1 MQTVNLFNV
10 GSIPTLPASR
20 TLNSKTKIMVKFTN
34 EHAARLKDLATEML
48 FNNTTISSNM
58 GSVLNVVDLLHL
70 TTVNTLKSI
79 ENALKKKIEQKESDE
94 WSLSENDQAV
104 LKQLKTKQEFVHL
117 TIGYKLYQ
125 AELDQIEKKKTVLQA
140 KITELKEQNKTP
152 EEKIKELESELANL

>member
-1 MQTVNLFNV
+1 MQTVTLFNV
-10 GSIPTLPASR
+10 GSIPTLPTSR

-48 FNNTTISSNM
+48 FDNTTISSNM

-125 AELDQIEKKKTVLQA
+125 AELDQIEKKKAVLQA

>member
-1 MQTVNLFNV
+1 
-10 GSIPTLPASR
+10 
-20 TLNSKTKIMVKFTN
+20 MVKFTN
-34 EHAARLKDLATEML
+34 EHAARLKDLAIEML

-117 TIGYKLYQ
+117 IIGYKLYQ
-125 AELDQIEKKKTVLQA
+125 AELDQIEKKKAALQA